1 MHRLSTLMTLGV
13 FMITPGAAL
22 AQPVFDDPVELLE
35 YAYAPY
41 HTGEFPVDPNELFSE
56 RLIGLI
62 EADSERTPD
71 DEVGALDFD
80 PFLGAQDYDEL
91 KDLSI
96 ETAAFTDEEATVEV
110 SFNNLGLDQNM
121 LFFLVREGEEG
132 WKIDDIESTTP
143 NNEYRLSDVLTNG
156 WGDQ

>member
-1 MHRLSTLMTLGV
+1 MNRLPAFVIMA
-13 FMITPGAAL
+13 AAL
-22 AQPVFDDPVELLE
+22 LAPGTALGQPVFDDPVALLE

-41 HTGEFPVDPNELFSE
+41 STGEFPDDPNELFSE

-62 EADSERTPD
+62 EADAERTPD

-80 PFLGAQDYDEL
+80 PFLGAQDYQLE
-91 KDLSI
+91 DLTI
-96 ETAAFTDEEATVEV
+96 ETAAVSDDQATVEV
-110 SFNNLGLDQNM
+110 SFVNLGLDQDM

-143 NNEYRLSDVLTNG
+143 NNEFRLSEVLTNG
-156 WGDQ
+156 WGEE